1 MDSYVFVIFK
11 IYKIKHI
18 LDIVINEIRQEKAIR
33 CITIIKKEVK
43 ITLLRDY
50 FFYTAGKPKGINA
63 KTTITMRKFSKGAG
77 YEINLNLSIYLSS
90 YIQTLSIRRHNG
102 TEDLI
107 FNVKIRNMTIRNR
120 LNFYEENGK

>member
-1 MDSYVFVIFK
+1 MDSYIFVIFK

-18 LDIVINEIRQEKAIR
+18 LDIVINEIRQEKATR

-50 FFYTAGKPKGINA
+50 FFYTAGKPKEINA

-77 YEINLNLSIYLSS
+77 YEINFIYL
-90 YIQTLSIRRHNG
+90 YIYKHYQFKDIMGQKTSFSI
-102 TEDLI
+102 
-107 FNVKIRNMTIRNR
+107 
-120 LNFYEENGK
+120 

>member
-1 MDSYVFVIFK
+1 MDSYIFVIFK

-18 LDIVINEIRQEKAIR
+18 LDIVINEIRQEKATR

-50 FFYTAGKPKGINA
+50 FFYTAGKPKEINA

-77 YEINLNLSIYLSS
+77 YEIKLNLSIFIY
-90 YIQTLSIRRHNG
+90 TN
-102 TEDLI
+102 
-107 FNVKIRNMTIRNR
+107 TINS
-120 LNFYEENGK
+120 KT

>member
-18 LDIVINEIRQEKAIR
+18 LDIVINEIRQEKATR

-77 YEINLNLSIYLSS
+77 YEINLNLSIFIYTNTINSK
-90 YIQTLSIRRHNG
+90 TWWDRRPH
-102 TEDLI
+102 
-107 FNVKIRNMTIRNR
+107 FQ
-120 LNFYEENGK
+120 YENKKYDNKK